1 MRASEQDI
9 ANRGV
14 RIGWTREVDLVGL
27 GLLLVEL
34 ADDAEDDAVEDL
46 CLRDEVEALRST
58 EWTELPAISDRHFS
72 RT

>member
-1 MRASEQDI
+1 MRASEHDI

-34 ADDAEDDAVEDL
+34 ADDAEDDAVEDR
-46 CLRDEVEALRST
+46 CLRDEVETLRST
-58 EWTELPAISDRHFS
+58 EWTELLAISDRHFS